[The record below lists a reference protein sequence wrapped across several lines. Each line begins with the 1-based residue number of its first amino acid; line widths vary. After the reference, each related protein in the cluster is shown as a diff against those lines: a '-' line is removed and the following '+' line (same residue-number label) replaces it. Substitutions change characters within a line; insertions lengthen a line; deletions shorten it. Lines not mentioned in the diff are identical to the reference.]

1 MSLTFS
7 RPLPRSVGRL
17 RFRRPS
23 FSWEWRCA
31 PIRHACRWGRP
42 AVRRPQKR
50 LPETPEIPETPPGV
64 HPLGET
70 VKPRTRWSS
79 TCGLEA
85 KGRRSTLSI
94 SSVKRPVRSVAS
106 APLVGCRLAF
116 LCRRSISDDRAEAD
130 FSGIGGRDGPRG
142 AVTTPLAARA
152 APRIMETQG
161 LFDRPALLMAWQ
173 CCCDG
178 GSCSDRY
185 ASKHHRWCFARSR
198 PFIPVRKN
206 YLTRRAGAWGLT
218 RKRKVVS

>member
-1 MSLTFS
+1 M
-7 RPLPRSVGRL
+7 
-17 RFRRPS
+17 
-23 FSWEWRCA
+23 
-31 PIRHACRWGRP
+31 
-42 AVRRPQKR
+42 
-50 LPETPEIPETPPGV
+50 PEIPETPLGV

-185 ASKHHRWCFARSR
+185 ASKGSNMNATGHPTRYR
-198 PFIPVRKN
+198 PEYREPADECAAPTTGSVLLFSDPLYRCERIILPGVPA
-206 YLTRRAGAWGLT
+206 LGA
-218 RKRKVVS
+218 